1 MAGRCPECDAE
12 IESDALDEFDVDIGD
27 QLFCTVCAASLV
39 VSKVNPVELLVEATS
54 QPVDQ
59 DDHD

>member
-27 QLFCTVCAASLV
+27 QLFCTVCAVSLV
-39 VSKVNPVELLVEATS
+39 VSKVNPVELLVEDTI
-54 QPVDQ
+54 
-59 DDHD
+59 